1 MADQAENAETEG
13 VEYEVIKD
21 VHILSY
27 ADNEY
32 PLLEKD
38 AD

>member
-21 VHILSY
+21 VHLPSF
-27 ADNEY
+27 AENEY
-32 PLLEKD
+32 P
-38 AD
+38 